1 MFVAAT
7 SFSLSR
13 GPAAFSW
20 SGTARPDKG
29 GRLVG
34 KLNFY
39 GRKRI
44 FNITANVEL
53 GVWIDDFM
61 LDKEEAL
68 ECLLEE
74 CE

>member
-1 MFVAAT
+1 M
-7 SFSLSR
+7 
-13 GPAAFSW
+13 
-20 SGTARPDKG
+20 
-29 GRLVG
+29 G